1 MGKRIKSIY
10 EFMMAE
16 PKTAPTRTTPA
27 PTTTPSRPAPGPI
40 RRDKPS
46 TQPRPAATAKELVDE
61 FVSILRDGEAPKNF
75 DIKKFRSRYGKRA

>member
-1 MGKRIKSIY
+1 MKRIKSIY

-16 PKTAPTRTTPA
+16 PKTAPTRTKPA

-46 TQPRPAATAKELVDE
+46 VNPKPAASAKDLIDE
-61 FVSILRDGEAPKNF
+61 FVSIIRGGEVPKNL
-75 DIKKFRSRYGKRA
+75 DIKKLRSRYGKNQ